1 MSRSELSCDRCTGF
15 KSGYWLNGEKRKE
28 ECSASHQY
36 GMFAKEDSRRD
47 VVYCPEFRID
57 SDDQTELSVYGDG
70 HTYWFVTDD
79 VSYEI
84 GKNHESG
91 HFYFV
96 KFNRYDK
103 FGFRK
108 MIGIDIYQALIKFFE
123 AGKTEEKSRIK
134 KMLGL

>member
-1 MSRSELSCDRCTGF
+1 
-15 KSGYWLNGEKRKE
+15 
-28 ECSASHQY
+28 
-36 GMFAKEDSRRD
+36 MFAKEDSRRD